1 MSAKGLPEG
10 ASDPF
15 HTFGRG
21 ISKFLVRPAFRV
33 RVHGAERIPA
43 SGPVVFM
50 ANHSSMTE
58 PALLF
63 GMLSRRTAFL
73 VKAELFKGFVGWFFP
88 KLGQIPVKRGAVDR
102 KPLMAA
108 VKVLEDGGAVGIF
121 PEGTRGLGDAENFER
136 GVAFLVRAGNATV
149 VPVATR
155 GTYKPAGAKR
165 RWRPRVDIMV
175 GEPFTPEIGKGR
187 TGLEEG
193 TERLRIALAD
203 LVKAL
208 DEWRLEHGLQDTRQ
222 NVK

>member
-1 MSAKGLPEG
+1 MTAKALPEG
-10 ASDPF
+10 ASDPI
-15 HTFGRG
+15 HTFGRVVSRF
-21 ISKFLVRPAFRV
+21 IVRPAFRV
-33 RVHGAERIPA
+33 RMFGRDRVPPA
-43 SGPVVFM
+43 GPVLFI
-50 ANHSSMTE
+50 ANHSSMVE
-58 PALLF
+58 PQLLF
-63 GMLSRRTAFL
+63 GMLPRRTAFL
-73 VKAELFKGFVGWFFP
+73 VKEELFRGFVAWFFP
-88 KLGQIPVKRGAVDR
+88 KLGQIAVKRGTVDR
-102 KPLMAA
+102 KPLMMA

-136 GVAFLVRAGNATV
+136 GAAFLARASGATV

-175 GEPFTPEIGKGR
+175 GEPFVPEIGKGR

-193 TERLRIALAD
+193 TELLRSALAD

-222 NVK
+222 D

>member
-1 MSAKGLPEG
+1 MTAKGLPEG
-10 ASDPF
+10 ASDPI

-21 ISKFLVRPAFRV
+21 ISQFIVRPAFRV
-33 RVHGAERIPA
+33 KVHGRDRVPA
-43 SGPVVFM
+43 TGPVVII
-50 ANHSSMTE
+50 ANHSSMVE
-58 PALLF
+58 PQLLF
-63 GMLSRRTAFL
+63 GMLPRRTAFF
-73 VKAELFKGFVGWFFP
+73 VKEELFRGFLAWFFP

-108 VKVLEDGGAVGIF
+108 VKVLEDDGAVGIF

-136 GVAFLVRAGNATV
+136 GAAFLVRASGATV

-193 TERLRIALAD
+193 TEQLRSALAD

-208 DEWRLEHGLQDTRQ
+208 DEWRLEHGLQETRQ